1 MVDEKRLNHENVM
14 RKQLEKRQLSRQE
27 TESERQSEDATSLS
41 IKAGSDEVIYDDAP
55 TASMRSG
62 SAFSSAQSP
71 VFRSDVCALRA
82 LIR

>member
-14 RKQLEKRQLSRQE
+14 RKQLEKQLFRQE
-27 TESERQSEDATSLS
+27 TESERQSEDTTSLS

-55 TASMRSG
+55 IASMHSG